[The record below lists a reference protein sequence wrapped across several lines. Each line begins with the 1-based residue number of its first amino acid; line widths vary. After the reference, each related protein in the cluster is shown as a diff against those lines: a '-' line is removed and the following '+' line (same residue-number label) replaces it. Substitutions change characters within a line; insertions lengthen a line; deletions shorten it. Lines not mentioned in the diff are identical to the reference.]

1 MRVHLGAWDSEPV
14 LGGLLL
20 PNLHL
25 GSEASLQQRLG
36 RPAGTKAGLSTYA
49 QRPSSPFALAPA
61 RPEPRPAPS
70 HKVGSS
76 DRQEWEALYS
86 EAIPLLGMATRP
98 SL

>member
-1 MRVHLGAWDSEPV
+1 MNQCW
-14 LGGLLL
+14 GGVLL

-25 GSEASLQQRLG
+25 GSEASLQQPLG
-36 RPAGTKAGLSTYA
+36 RPAGAKAGLSAYA
-49 QRPSSPFALAPA
+49 QRPSSPFALAP
-61 RPEPRPAPS
+61 PGLSPVLSPS

-76 DRQEWEALYS
+76 DRQEWGALYS